1 MTGDDSSE
9 LERLK
14 IKLAADFKIK
24 DLGTLKYF
32 LRMEFIRS
40 KEGIFVKYVLDLLG
54 EIGLLGCKA
63 AAKPESVVNK
73 EQYQRLVGRLIY
85 LLHTHPNIDFAV
97 SMVSQF
103 MHSPGPKHFDVV
115 VGV

>member
-1 MTGDDSSE
+1 MTGDDSGE

-54 EIGLLGCKA
+54 EIGLFGCKA

-73 EQYQRLVGRLIY
+73 EQY
-85 LLHTHPNIDFAV
+85 
-97 SMVSQF
+97 
-103 MHSPGPKHFDVV
+103 
-115 VGV
+115 